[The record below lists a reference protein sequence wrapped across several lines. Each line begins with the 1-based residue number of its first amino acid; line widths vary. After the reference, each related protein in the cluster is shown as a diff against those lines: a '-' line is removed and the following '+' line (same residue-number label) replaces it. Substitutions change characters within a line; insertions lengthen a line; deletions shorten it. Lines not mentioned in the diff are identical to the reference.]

1 MMIDLTTI
9 PERFHILFT
18 SDWNKGNDSSMNS
31 VQRGLMNE
39 LFLEYHHWD
48 VKQKLSFKEIKD
60 DEIITGF
67 IKD

>member
-1 MMIDLTTI
+1 MIDLTNI
-9 PERFHILFT
+9 PERFHILFS

-48 VKQKLSFKEIKD
+48 VKQKLSSKEIND

>member
-1 MMIDLTTI
+1 MIDLTTI
-9 PERFHILFT
+9 PERFHILFS

-48 VKQKLSFKEIKD
+48 VKQQIMKNDINDNEHPFQGFVKD
-60 DEIITGF
+60 
-67 IKD
+67 